1 MTAEPKRRLW
11 PKVLAAAVI
20 MLAAMGLSLFG
31 YIKWKYPY
39 RMSHCCAK
47 SMGLALRTYALDHGG
62 RFPAGGDTPE
72 ASLSLL
78 YSNYVDAYTLRGK
91 TVRLEVAQAALAR
104 NGKLGPESCDWHY
117 VEGLTDTDDPQIAI
131 LWDKVGLGHN
141 GERLKWGGH
150 SVVLVDGS
158 EQHVSGAKWPE
169 FLQQQKQLLA
179 QRSEREK
186 QGLPALTGKIRFP
199 DGTEVSEYDGPYKLY
214 REWGSE
220 SGIRLKLEWM
230 RFDASNGPT
239 TLPLELP
246 SRHLRSK
253 PVHLQI
259 SSGRVTPDAVVFEME
274 PY

>member
-1 MTAEPKRRLW
+1 
-11 PKVLAAAVI
+11 
-20 MLAAMGLSLFG
+20 
-31 YIKWKYPY
+31 
-39 RMSHCCAK
+39 
-47 SMGLALRTYALDHGG
+47 
-62 RFPAGGDTPE
+62 
-72 ASLSLL
+72 
-78 YSNYVDAYTLRGK
+78 
-91 TVRLEVAQAALAR
+91 
-104 NGKLGPESCDWHY
+104 
-117 VEGLTDTDDPQIAI
+117 
-131 LWDKVGLGHN
+131 
-141 GERLKWGGH
+141 
-150 SVVLVDGS
+150 VVLVDGS

-239 TLPLELP
+239 TLTLELP

-253 PVHLQI
+253 PVHLQV